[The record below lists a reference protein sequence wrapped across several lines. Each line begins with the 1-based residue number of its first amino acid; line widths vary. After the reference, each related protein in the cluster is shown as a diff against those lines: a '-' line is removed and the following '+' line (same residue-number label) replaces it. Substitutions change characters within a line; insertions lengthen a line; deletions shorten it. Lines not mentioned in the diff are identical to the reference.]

1 MVAQKIHGVVA
12 AAVAKV
18 AEGSAEVAFT
28 VERPKQAGHG
38 DYATNAALIVA
49 KREGKNPREVAAGLR
64 EQLAGHELFES
75 VEVAGPGFLNFT
87 VAAAA
92 WQGTLRSILELGTEY
107 GSQPASGQTI
117 EVEFISANPTGPL
130 TLGNGRGGFGGDVLA
145 RVLKR
150 AGHTVKR
157 EYYLNDAGNQIVQ
170 LGKSVKG
177 VEPTYTG
184 PYIAE
189 LAKEI
194 NLEQSV
200 PEVGRAAAARLLT
213 QIEATVARMN
223 ISFDTWFSEYEELH
237 QSGAIAAVLGV
248 LERASATFE
257 QDGALW
263 LRTTEHGDD
272 KDRVLRKADGEL
284 TYLAADAAHYY
295 EKLIRQK
302 LGHAIL
308 IVGADHHGY
317 VGRMNAVVEMLR
329 AAEPFDGK
337 STILVTQ
344 LVRLVQDG
352 KEVKMSK
359 RAGTYVALDDLLDE
373 IPVDVAR
380 FFFVM
385 KSFDTHMDFD
395 LDLAKEQSQ
404 KNPVYYVKY
413 AHARI
418 ASILRKAGSAS
429 AGGTGQAAVLARLTE
444 PAELALIRELSE
456 FPDLITRTAADYQ
469 VHRLPHY
476 ALGLADVFH
485 KFYEQ
490 CTVISD
496 DAELTAARLELLRG
510 TQIVLQNIGETLGI
524 EMPEEM

>member
-1 MVAQKIHGVVA
+1 MVTQKIHGLVA
-12 AAVAKV
+12 AALGRVAD
-18 AEGSAEVAFT
+18 GLDFM
-28 VERPKQAGHG
+28 VERPKQSEHG
-38 DYATNAALIVA
+38 DYATNAALVAA
-49 KREGKNPREVAAGLR
+49 KRDGKNPREVAEELR
-64 EQLAGHELFES
+64 ATLVGEALFES
-75 VEVAGPGFLNFT
+75 VEIAGPGFLNFR
-87 VAAAA
+87 VKPAA
-92 WQGTLRSILELGTEY
+92 WQSTLNEILKQGDDF
-107 GSQPASGQTI
+107 GSQPSTGQTV

-150 AGHTVKR
+150 AGNTVTR

-177 VEPTYTG
+177 EEPVYSGTYIT
-184 PYIAE
+184 E

-194 NLEQSV
+194 DTAHSTES
-200 PEVGRAAAARLLT
+200 VGRAAAARLLV
-213 QIEATVARMN
+213 QIEVTVARMN
-223 ISFDTWFSEYEELH
+223 ITFDTWFSEYEELH
-237 QSGAIAAVLGV
+237 QSGAIAAVLGL
-248 LERASATFE
+248 LERADATFE

-263 LRTTEHGDD
+263 LRTTAYGDD
-272 KDRVLRKADGEL
+272 KDRVLRKSDGEL

-295 EKLIRQK
+295 EKMIRQK
-302 LGHAIL
+302 IDHAIL

-329 AAEPFDGK
+329 SAEPFTGQ

-395 LDLAKEQSQ
+395 LNLAKEQSQ
-404 KNPVYYVKY
+404 KNPVYYLKY

-418 ASILRKAGSAS
+418 ASILRKVGER
-429 AGGTGQAAVLARLTE
+429 AVKADLARLTD
-444 PAELALIRELSE
+444 PAELALIREMAE
-456 FPDLITRTAADYQ
+456 FPELITRTAADSQ

-476 ALGLADVFH
+476 ALGLADTFH
-485 KFYEQ
+485 KFYEH
-490 CTVISD
+490 CTVISE
-496 DAELTAARLELLRG
+496 DAELTEARLELLRG